1 MRTKTESAATAIL
14 ASFCRQAGVYW
25 RSIVAPPLLR
35 RQISPRTGCFL
46 AAVMLVLLAMPLPA
60 AAGEP
65 ARPNGQALA
74 ELAEG
79 GGRIGAVLGTL
90 FVPYLQ
96 QAHPHAALTQLN
108 TYADLV
114 VALKS
119 GKIDAAVFDSIS
131 AEVLLKTNP
140 DLAVLDRDFL
150 VYPLGIGF
158 GQKRADLR
166 ARFDRFLDRIRAD
179 GRYATIHRRWFI
191 DDPEQAAMPDDQP
204 TAPTERAVLG
214 VSIGDMPYV
223 AMQNGRYVGFDIE
236 ILRRFA
242 ADENIAL
249 EIQSLDFGAL
259 IPALKSGKLDMIADG
274 LAITEERRKAIDFS
288 APYGEG
294 RAVALTLK
302 SRLGAGTAPTG
313 PTEPG
318 AGWSRFADLAHA
330 RIAVIEGTAQD
341 IFATK
346 TFPEATIVRFNSK
359 ADYALALRTGKVDAG
374 LQNEM
379 GNEAILGENPDLAV
393 LANDFLNT
401 HVGAAFRK
409 GDGALVGR
417 FNAFLAASEADG
429 SFAAIKARWLQGDAR
444 KATMPDL
451 PTADGPVLRVGTAP
465 VVALPFVAV
474 ANGRYIGFDMELAAR
489 FAAHE
494 GRRLE
499 IVPLEFTSLIAAL
512 AAGKIDMIVSN
523 LSITP
528 ERALRVDFSRSYF
541 DERTEAV
548 VARRNLA
555 ASHPAAT
562 PASAARTE
570 PARPVGWLAMLEDS
584 LHANFI
590 TEQRWKLI
598 LDGLGATVV
607 ISVAATLFGTLLGA
621 LVCYLRLSARR
632 PLRAIGIGYIG
643 LVRGL
648 PVLLL
653 LMLIF
658 YVVFASV
665 NIDPLLV
672 AVVAFGMNFAAYV
685 SEMFRT
691 GIEGIDRGQTEAG
704 LAMGFTRA
712 ETFLR
717 IVLPQA
723 TRRVLP
729 VYRGEFISL
738 VKMTSIVG
746 YIGVQDLT
754 KAGDIIRSRT
764 FEAFFPLLMV
774 AAIYFL
780 IIWVLG
786 LALDH
791 IDRRTDPRQL
801 QAKGARA

>member
-1 MRTKTESAATAIL
+1 MRTKTESVATAIW
-14 ASFCRQAGVYW
+14 ASFCRHGGGYW
-25 RSIVAPPLLR
+25 RSINVPARFR
-35 RQISPRTGCFL
+35 RQIPPRIGCFL
-46 AAVMLVLLAMPLPA
+46 AALMLVVLAMPLPA
-60 AAGEP
+60 GAGDP

-74 ELAEG
+74 GLTEG

-108 TYADLV
+108 TNADLV

-119 GKIDAAVFDSIS
+119 GKLDAAVFDSIS

-158 GQKRADLR
+158 GQNRADLR

-179 GRYATIHRRWFI
+179 GRYAAIHRRWFI
-191 DDPEQAAMPDDQP
+191 DDPEQAVMPDDRP
-204 TAPTERAVLG
+204 AAPTERAVLG
-214 VSIGDMPYV
+214 VAIGDMPYV

-249 EIQSLDFGAL
+249 EIQALDFGAL

-302 SRLGAGTAPTG
+302 SRLGAGAA

-318 AGWSRFADLAHA
+318 AGWTRFTDLAHA

-341 IFATK
+341 IFVTK
-346 TFPEATIVRFNSK
+346 TLPEATIVRFNSK
-359 ADYALALRTGKVDAG
+359 ADYALALRTGKVEAG

-379 GNEAILGENPDLAV
+379 GNEAILAENPDLAV
-393 LANDFLNT
+393 LDNDFLNT

-409 GDGALVGR
+409 GDGALVDR

-429 SFAAIKARWLQGDAR
+429 SLAAIKARWLQGDAR

-474 ANGRYIGFDMELAAR
+474 ANGRYIGFDMELVAR
-489 FAAHE
+489 FAALE

-528 ERALRVDFSRSYF
+528 ERALRVDFSRPYF
-541 DERTEAV
+541 DERTVAV

-562 PASAARTE
+562 AAPPAVTE
-570 PARPVGWLAMLEDS
+570 PARPTDWRTMLEDS
-584 LHANFI
+584 LHANFV

-621 LVCYLRLSARR
+621 GVCYLRMSARR

-658 YVVFASV
+658 YVVFAAV

-691 GIEGIDRGQTEAG
+691 GIEGIERGQTEAG

-791 IDRRTDPRQL
+791 IDRRTDPRQR